1 MQAYKGNNAL
11 RLDFVRKHM
20 KRVKHCFRLRK
31 KCFRLKTDILLQY
44 PILIPEKCQI
54 KPFSVII
61 RRKTSYGRSIPVEAL
76 LRASFW
82 EQWMTITTSILI
94 TDILIQKA
102 NQNPVS
108 VILSRVLKTES
119 SGFMKSGNGPV
130 VVKEH
135 IPTAPILMIKHEKL
149 VTSAVKKPATI

>member
-1 MQAYKGNNAL
+1 
-11 RLDFVRKHM
+11 M
-20 KRVKHCFRLRK
+20 K
-31 KCFRLKTDILLQY
+31 
-44 PILIPEKCQI
+44 
-54 KPFSVII
+54 
-61 RRKTSYGRSIPVEAL
+61 AL

-119 SGFMKSGNGPV
+119 SGFMKSGNGLV

-135 IPTAPILMIKHEKL
+135 R
-149 VTSAVKKPATI
+149 